1 MKSSCICSCG
11 EKEEALKML
20 ALWAWRSEP
29 SGGIPPFGFAVC
41 FSIGAV
47 AFSRSFSFPA
57 PGKAARRTY
66 FEFEYSAIPRSDSC
80 PNKKRAVPNALKS
93 AFWTVLSASEISEA
107 GTVVSAVPRMHPPL
121 FFYGNIA
128 VKAPLPVAFPVSS
141 AQGQPPRRSPASVR
155 RRRPGGLGAVRE
167 TDRKPRRRFRSS
179 APPRHPTEA
188 VLF

>member
-1 MKSSCICSCG
+1 MRRK
-11 EKEEALKML
+11 K
-20 ALWAWRSEP
+20 P
-29 SGGIPPFGFAVC
+29 SKCLRFGLGGQNPPGSIPPFGFAVC

-93 AFWTVLSASEISEA
+93 AFWTALSASEISEA
-107 GTVVSAVPRMHPPL
+107 GTVVSAVPLMHPPL